1 MQKLTY
7 YIRSSSYKFAEL
19 FIIQLVHF
27 INEFL
32 IIKKMIFRM
41 HECTFVFE
49 YAFLFLDEYTFGFVE
64 FEVVMDLNEKQ
75 INIFQGFTQVNLK
88 MLPMWAP
95 IL

>member
-1 MQKLTY
+1 
-7 YIRSSSYKFAEL
+7 
-19 FIIQLVHF
+19 
-27 INEFL
+27 
-32 IIKKMIFRM
+32 MIFRM

-49 YAFLFLDEYTFGFVE
+49 YAFLFLE